1 MKPSSSRGVNIVRPG
16 YVLAMGTARRAAAWG
31 ALAAAAAAFV
41 ALAGGCGSATSTV
54 DPVAQAADATTR
66 AGGARVALSGTV
78 SATGLSQPVTLAGSG
93 SFNLRAGEGTFAMT
107 FSGLPQSAQ
116 KSLHGAPA
124 QMIEVFRSNVL
135 YMSSPLFGGKLP
147 SGARWLKLDL
157 GQVKRAM
164 GLGAGSLT
172 SGTDPTQYLKDLRGS
187 AGGVTVVGHE
197 PVRGVPTTRY
207 SGTIDLLKAAERE
220 AGANRAQ
227 ARAAMQKLI
236 EKTGTATE
244 PVQVWVDAHGLVR
257 RIAQRL
263 SVKAGAHPVTT
274 SFQIEFFDFG
284 ATPVVTPP
292 ASSETFDATGQAV
305 QGLGSG

>member
-1 MKPSSSRGVNIVRPG
+1 
-16 YVLAMGTARRAAAWG
+16 MGTARRAAAWG
-31 ALAAAAAAFV
+31 TSVAAAAAF
-41 ALAGGCGSATSTV
+41 AAFGSGCGSATSAV

-66 AGGARVALSGTV
+66 AGGARVALSGTI
-78 SATGLSQPVTLAGSG
+78 SATGLSQPVTLSGTG

-107 FSGLPQSAQ
+107 FSGLPESAL

-124 QMIEVFRSNVL
+124 QMIEVFKSSVL
-135 YMSSPLFGGKLP
+135 YMSSSLFGGKLP
-147 SGARWLKLDL
+147 SGARWLKLDV
-157 GQVKRAM
+157 GQVQRAI
-164 GLGAGSLT
+164 GLSGGSPT
-172 SGTDPTQYLKDLRGS
+172 SGTDPTQFLKDLRGS
-187 AGGVTVVGHE
+187 AGAVTVVAHE
-197 PVRGVPTTRY
+197 SVRGVPTTRY

-257 RIAQRL
+257 RIAQRI
-263 SVKAGAHPVTT
+263 SVNAGAHPVTT

-284 ATPVVTPP
+284 ATPVVAPP
-292 ASSETFDATGQAV
+292 ASSETFDATGQAI